1 MENESAL
8 DTFLDQQLRLERDK
22 SILRDSIQVCLNKQL
37 CIHDITPQERTENLI
52 RWHHA
57 ENELRRIEGKP
68 SLTQSEFISYTSSIT
83 KYIDGPISQ
92 KI

>member
-1 MENESAL
+1 MESNPTPAEL
-8 DTFLDQQLRLERDK
+8 IRERDITIIK
-22 SILRDSIQVCLNKQL
+22 DSIQVCLNKQL
-37 CIHDITPQERTENLI
+37 CIHDLTPQERTENLI
-52 RWHHA
+52 RWHTA

-68 SLTQSEFISYTSSIT
+68 SLTQSEFLSYTSSIT

>member
-1 MENESAL
+1 MESNPTPAEL
-8 DTFLDQQLRLERDK
+8 IRERDK
-22 SILRDSIQVCLNKQL
+22 TILRDSIQVCLNKQL
-37 CIHDITPQERTENLI
+37 CIHDVTPQERTENLI
-52 RWHHA
+52 RWHTA

-68 SLTQSEFISYTSSIT
+68 ELNQSEFLSYTSSIT